1 MRPITK
7 ALAAAFVAAAVPLL
21 AGPVAAAPLSQTPT
35 LHAADVGTVE
45 NVQYRRYG
53 NRWVG
58 PSAAYPYAYYGYD
71 DGYYAYGAVP
81 GPAYGYTPGG
91 WGYSPQAPSP
101 GSSPHCTADREQNS
115 SFPSWMCR

>member
-7 ALAAAFVAAAVPLL
+7 ALAAALVAAAVPLL
-21 AGPVAAAPLSQTPT
+21 AGPVAAAPLSQPQA
-35 LHAADVGTVE
+35 LHAADVGTME
-45 NVQYRRYG
+45 NVQYRRWHG
-53 NRWVG
+53 DRIG
-58 PSAAYPYAYYGYD
+58 PSPYAYGGYD

-81 GPAYGYTPGG
+81 GPAYGYRPGG

-101 GSSPHCTADREQNS
+101 GSSPRCTADREQNS

>member
-7 ALAAAFVAAAVPLL
+7 ALAAALVAAAVPLL
-21 AGPVAAAPLSQTPT
+21 AGPVAAAPLSQPQA
-35 LHAADVGTVE
+35 LHAADVGTME
-45 NVQYRRYG
+45 NVQYRRGYG

-58 PSAAYPYAYYGYD
+58 PSAAYPYAYYGYG

-81 GPAYGYTPGG
+81 GPQGPGG

-101 GSSPHCTADREQNS
+101 GSSPECTADREENS